1 MDKIIVCSFW
11 VPDEIVEY
19 VKNDCELIY
28 PAEKITGHFSR
39 NELLER
45 AASADAVF
53 IDLLPFTKEM
63 IDAAGWRIKAIGRLG
78 VGCDSVDCEYAGYRG
93 IAVINTPNAV
103 TQPTAE
109 LTVALILDAAR
120 NVTRLDRQTRQAGR
134 CQLPDSFLTGSTT
147 LFGKTLGIVGFG
159 RIGTAVARKARG
171 LGLKILYASPRRAP
185 PDVEAELE
193 AVYLPLEEL
202 LQQSDFV
209 SLHCPYKPQNHHL
222 INEKTLSMMKQSA
235 FLVNASRG
243 KVIDEAALVSALK
256 NKTIC
261 GAALDVYEAEPEISA
276 GLLELENVV
285 LSPHIGT
292 WSYDARIAMAKEA
305 LDGLC
310 EWLNGGN
317 PPNVF
322 NKEFLRLRHQS
333 C

>member
-1 MDKIIVCSFW
+1 MHKIVCSFW

-39 NELLER
+39 NKLIEQ
-45 AASADAVF
+45 AVSADAVF
-53 IDLLPFTKEM
+53 IDLLPFTKDM
-63 IDAAGWRIKAIGRLG
+63 IDMAGFRLRAIGRLG

-109 LTVALILDAAR
+109 LTIALLLDAAR
-120 NVTRLDRQTRQAGR
+120 NVTRLDRQTRQVGR

-147 LFGKTLGIVGFG
+147 LYGKTLGIVGFG

-171 LGLKILYASPRRAP
+171 LGMKILYASPRPA
-185 PDVEAELE
+185 EAAAELE

-209 SLHCPYKPQNHHL
+209 SLHCPYKPENHHL
-222 INEKTLSMMKQSA
+222 INEKMLALMKPDA

-243 KVIDEAALVSALK
+243 KVIDEAALVRALQ

-285 LSPHIGT
+285 LVPHIGT
-292 WSYDARIAMAKEA
+292 WSYDARLAMAKEA
-305 LDGLC
+305 LDGLRQY
-310 EWLNGGN
+310 LNGGS
-317 PPNVF
+317 PPNIF
-322 NKEFLRLRHQS
+322 NRDVLRGKLEN